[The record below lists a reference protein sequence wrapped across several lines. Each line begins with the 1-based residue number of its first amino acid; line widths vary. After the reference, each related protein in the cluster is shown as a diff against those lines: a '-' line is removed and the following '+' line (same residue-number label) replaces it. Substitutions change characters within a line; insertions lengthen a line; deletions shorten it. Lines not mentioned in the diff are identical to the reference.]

1 MPLVVQLDDH
11 VHVYADEDAEMAAT
25 VAAVGDVAAV
35 EAGAYRV
42 TDDKWEETRTKL
54 IAAGGTIHDHRKGE

>member
-11 VHVYADEDAEMAAT
+11 VHVYADEDAQTAAT

-42 TDDKWEETRTKL
+42 SNERWEETRAKL